1 MWELIQK
8 EKIRQKSGIE
18 LIASENFCSRAA
30 LMAQGSCLSNK
41 YSEGYP
47 GQRYYG
53 GTEIIDKIELLCQK
67 RALDA
72 YRLNPGLIRCPDLH
86 LGISVNF
93 MNLTFQRSGASTASR
108 FRALPPTLP
117 CTPQS

>member
-72 YRLNPGLIRCPDLH
+72 YRLNPGLIRFFDYHFP
-86 LGISVNF
+86 LGKSTNK
-93 MNLTFQRSGASTASR
+93 TFQRNGASTASR
-108 FRALPPTLP
+108 SRALLPTSQ
-117 CTPQS
+117 CTPPS

>member
-72 YRLNPGLIRCPDLH
+72 YRLNPGFIRCPDLH
-86 LGISVNF
+86 LGISVN
-93 MNLTFQRSGASTASR
+93 S
-108 FRALPPTLP
+108 
-117 CTPQS
+117 

>member
-1 MWELIQK
+1 MLLSDRHQCASVKQETWRNASAFQLFTLAFVEIWDLIQK
-8 EKIRQKSGIE
+8 EKIRQKSGLE

-30 LMAQGSCLSNK
+30 LEAQGSCLSNK

-53 GTEIIDKIELLCQK
+53 GTEIIDKIETLCQK

-72 YRLNPGLIRCPDLH
+72 YRLNPGKKERW
-86 LGISVNF
+86 N
-93 MNLTFQRSGASTASR
+93 
-108 FRALPPTLP
+108 
-117 CTPQS
+117 